1 GSRPGPALLAGS
13 GPPTVC
19 HCGGSARRRRFP
31 RAVLLRIIPAAGGGS
46 YRPSQNSPHR
56 RPGLPVN
63 GPGGPVP
70 QGSGPASLVPTDG
83 WLAEEMRKVAQI
95 RIHRPR
101 VRREPPCHEVLP
113 PDPRDPDVVRAKAL
127 ARANDRAGRR
137 TARPP
142 RYPRPAG
149 TPGGRRLTREAL

>member
-1 GSRPGPALLAGS
+1 M
-13 GPPTVC
+13 
-19 HCGGSARRRRFP
+19 
-31 RAVLLRIIPAAGGGS
+31 IPAAGGGS

-63 GPGGPVP
+63 GPGGPVH

-101 VRREPPCHEVLP
+101 VRRERPWHEVLSH
-113 PDPRDPDVVRAKAL
+113 DPREPDVVGATAL
-127 ARANDRAGRR
+127 ASACAGDGSRTDSQSLSSRR
-137 TARPP
+137 ERSRDARWMV
-142 RYPRPAG
+142 
-149 TPGGRRLTREAL
+149 L